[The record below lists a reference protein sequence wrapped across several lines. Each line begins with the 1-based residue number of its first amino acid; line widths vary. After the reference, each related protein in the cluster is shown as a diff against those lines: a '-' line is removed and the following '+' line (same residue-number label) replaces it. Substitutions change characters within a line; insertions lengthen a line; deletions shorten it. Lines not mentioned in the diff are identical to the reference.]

1 MPNFMRLASW
11 NICMFVAFEQLK
23 RAFMQIPAFS
33 GDPSPEVDM
42 RSAKLI
48 PVSAKIIQD
57 STAGREG
64 SSS

>member
-1 MPNFMRLASW
+1 
-11 NICMFVAFEQLK
+11 MFVAFEQLK

-57 STAGREG
+57 STAGREE
-64 SSS
+64 SPT